1 MPGVQETVTISVSR
15 FRMFRQQ
22 VTWLGAYSGGV
33 ARGVAWVWR
42 EGGGWLTGAVEPGTG
57 EMTGQELAFI
67 YPDMR

>member
-1 MPGVQETVTISVSR
+1 
-15 FRMFRQQ
+15 MFRQQ